1 MSYDSSTRSHDYI
14 NATGEKE
21 TKNPWY
27 VATTRRGGDHYPCP
41 SNNSWRPSICIIII
55 IFLPLPPPFVRP
67 KVGCVLLWGW
77 WCSSRG
83 IRSQD
88 GVQQQQHSISLG
100 WNRFARF
107 RLSIAGR
114 GFRRWCFASLLPL
127 ISHEWFALGRCE
139 ARKQHDWVT
148 NYGVT
153 NENPNP

>member
-1 MSYDSSTRSHDYI
+1 MARGVRAKHTMFDKHGIRVFPRGGRVQRGRWVGPNGKGLIYELRQQHTITWLHQCDRRER
-14 NATGEKE
+14 EK
-21 TKNPWY
+21 KNPFY

-88 GVQQQQHSISLG
+88 GVQQQQQHSISLG

-114 GFRRWCFASLLPL
+114 GF
-127 ISHEWFALGRCE
+127 
-139 ARKQHDWVT
+139 
-148 NYGVT
+148 
-153 NENPNP
+153 